1 MIERAYAKINLSLE
15 VLNTDEKNYHLVNTI
30 MVPINIYDEIE
41 LEKNDEIIIVNDVIE
56 NNIMYKA
63 VVLFFKSFNIN
74 GGVKIK
80 YKKNIP
86 MEAGLAGGSSDAA
99 AVLRGLRKL
108 YKPSITD
115 SELENLCS
123 YLGSDVA
130 FFIKTKLA
138 KCSHYG
144 EIVNPIN
151 IKLPKMKVLLIKP
164 NFGLS
169 TKLVYQ
175 NYQYEVCDRSVYEEN
190 IYKALKENNSQLLDE
205 YIFNDLNKTSL
216 LLSSDL
222 RYLYTILSKY
232 NKVHISGSGPTMFIL
247 NPSDDDVERIMAE
260 AKEDTYVKVCNFLE
274 LE

>member
-15 VLNTDEKNYHLVNTI
+15 VLNTDERNYHLVNTI

-41 LEKNDEIIIVNDVIE
+41 LEKNDEIIIVNDDI
-56 NNIMYKA
+56 NDNIMYKA
-63 VVLFFKSFNIN
+63 AVLFFNSFNIK
-74 GGVKIK
+74 GGVRIK

-86 MEAGLAGGSSDAA
+86 LAAGLAGGSSDAA
-99 AVLRGLRKL
+99 AVLRGLRRL
-108 YKPSITD
+108 YKPDIAD
-115 SELENLCS
+115 SELEYICS
-123 YLGSDVA
+123 FLGSDVA
-130 FFIKTKLA
+130 FFIKTRLA
-138 KCSHYG
+138 KCTHYG
-144 EIVNPIN
+144 EVINPID

-175 NYQYEVCDRSVYEEN
+175 NYQYEKCDRSIYEEN
-190 IYKALKENNSQLLDE
+190 IYKALINNDSKLLDE

-232 NKVHISGSGPTMFIL
+232 DKIHISGSGPTMFIL
-247 NPSDDDVERIMAE
+247 NPSEENIERIRE
-260 AKEDTYVKVCNFLE
+260 EIKEDTYVKVCSFLV
-274 LE
+274 

>member
-63 VVLFFKSFNIN
+63 AVLFFKSFNIN

-151 IKLPKMKVLLIKP
+151 LKLPKMKVLLIKP

>member
-63 VVLFFKSFNIN
+63 AVLFFKSFNIN

-130 FFIKTKLA
+130 FFIKSKLA

-151 IKLPKMKVLLIKP
+151 LKLPKMKVLLIKP

>member
-63 VVLFFKSFNIN
+63 AVLFFKSFNIN

-99 AVLRGLRKL
+99 AVLMGLRKL

-151 IKLPKMKVLLIKP
+151 LKLPKMKVLLIKP

-222 RYLYTILSKY
+222 RYSYTVLSKY

>member
-41 LEKNDEIIIVNDVIE
+41 LENNDEIIIVNDVIE

-63 VVLFFKSFNIN
+63 AVLFFKSFNIN

-151 IKLPKMKVLLIKP
+151 LKLPKMKVLLIKP

-222 RYLYTILSKY
+222 RYSYTVLSKY

>member
-41 LEKNDEIIIVNDVIE
+41 LEKNDEIIIINDVIE

-63 VVLFFKSFNIN
+63 AVLFFKSFNIN

-130 FFIKTKLA
+130 FFIKSKLA

-151 IKLPKMKVLLIKP
+151 LKLPKMKVLLIKP

>member
-63 VVLFFKSFNIN
+63 AVLFFKSFNIN

-99 AVLRGLRKL
+99 AVLMGLRKL

-151 IKLPKMKVLLIKP
+151 LKLPKMKVLLIKP

>member
-63 VVLFFKSFNIN
+63 ALLFFKSFNIN

-151 IKLPKMKVLLIKP
+151 LKLPKMKVLLIKP

-260 AKEDTYVKVCNFLE
+260 AKEDTYVKVCTFLE
-274 LE
+274 

>member
-15 VLNTDEKNYHLVNTI
+15 VLNKDERNYHLVNTI

-41 LEKNDEIIIVNDVIE
+41 LEKNDEIIIVDDNIE

-63 VVLFFKSFNIN
+63 AHLFFNVFNIK

-86 MEAGLAGGSSDAA
+86 LEAGLAGGSSDAA

-108 YKPSITD
+108 YKPDISD
-115 SELENLCS
+115 SELEEVCS
-123 YLGSDVA
+123 FLGSDVA
-130 FFIKTKLA
+130 FFVKTKLA
-138 KCSHYG
+138 RCTHYG
-144 EIVNPIN
+144 EIINPID

-175 NYQYEVCDRSVYEEN
+175 NYQYEECNRDIYEEN
-190 IYKALKENNSQLLDE
+190 IYKALKNNDSNLLDE

-216 LLSSDL
+216 LLSNDL

-247 NPSDDDVERIMAE
+247 NPSEEDIERI
-260 AKEDTYVKVCNFLE
+260 KEDIKDDTYIKVCSFLV
-274 LE
+274 

>member
-63 VVLFFKSFNIN
+63 AVLFFKSFNIN

-151 IKLPKMKVLLIKP
+151 LKLPKMKVLLIKP

-222 RYLYTILSKY
+222 RYSYTVLSKY